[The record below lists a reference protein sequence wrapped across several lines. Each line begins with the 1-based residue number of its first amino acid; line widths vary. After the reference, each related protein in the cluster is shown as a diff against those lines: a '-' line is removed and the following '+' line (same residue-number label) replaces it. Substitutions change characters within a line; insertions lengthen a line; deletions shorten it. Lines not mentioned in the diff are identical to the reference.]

1 LEGCPEP
8 VVFLGPRRD
17 LPSPRLEEFPAVIDL
32 PSPGLVL
39 LLRLGHELI
48 LGLPEFLLRLLGGPF
63 AVLDRFERFLG
74 LERALGRQTGSLLGL
89 RLAGLDLRLVPSER
103 RLPVGE
109 AFGPRVEFRPLG
121 PEVRFFLAEFACLPR
136 PLAKLV
142 NLVFQSG
149 DFVLLLT
156 DGALRLGEVRGE
168 RGFLV
173 LAFTA
178 CGLRLASRRL
188 GCGASSRGL
197 SARSRGP
204 FRVPS

>member
-1 LEGCPEP
+1 MPADSRFPWSASRSPEP
-8 VVFLGPRRD
+8 APGGVPGRHRSPAPGPR
-17 LPSPRLEEFPAVIDL
+17 PSPSSAPRVDP
-32 PSPGLVL
+32 
-39 LLRLGHELI
+39 
-48 LGLPEFLLRLLGGPF
+48 GLPEFLLCLLGGPF

-74 LERALGRQTGSLLGL
+74 LERALGRETGSLLGL

-136 PLAKLV
+136 PLATLV

-188 GCGASSRGL
+188 EVAEHLREVFPRVLEGL
-197 SARSRGP
+197 LE
-204 FRVPS
+204 F